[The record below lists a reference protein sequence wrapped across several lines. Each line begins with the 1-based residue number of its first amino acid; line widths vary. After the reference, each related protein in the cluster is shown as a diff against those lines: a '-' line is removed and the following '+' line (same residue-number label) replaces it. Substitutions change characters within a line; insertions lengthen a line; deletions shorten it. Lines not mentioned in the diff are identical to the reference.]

1 MFFSENGY
9 TFFREYSHFFESAGV
24 RNMDYSRA
32 KEVFEQY
39 LDGYDREND
48 KVKLK
53 IIHTYGVVVQ
63 STEIAD
69 RMKLSGEERTLAQI
83 IALLHDIGRFE
94 QLKRFDSFLPDTMD
108 HAAYGVRVLFE
119 EGMIRRFVPED
130 TWDETIRTAIARH
143 SDFKLSGITDERTL
157 FHARLIR
164 DADKLDNCRV
174 KLEDALETFMGAP
187 AEVIGAQ
194 DISPKIREDAFAGRS
209 ILSSDRVTLMDYW
222 VSYVAYFFDI
232 AYKETMDIIREERYV
247 ERVIGRIPYEN
258 PETERKMRELC
269 GMVEAAL

>member
-1 MFFSENGY
+1 
-9 TFFREYSHFFESAGV
+9 
-24 RNMDYSRA
+24 MDYSRA

-53 IIHTYGVVVQ
+53 IVHTYGVVAW

-108 HAAYGVRVLFE
+108 HAAYGVRVLFD
-119 EGMIRRFVPED
+119 EGMIRRFVRED
-130 TWDETIRTAIARH
+130 TWDEVIRTAIARH
-143 SDFKLSGITDERTL
+143 SDFELRGISDERTL
-157 FHARLIR
+157 FHAKLIR

-174 KLEDALETFMGAP
+174 KLEDDFETFLGAP
-187 AEVIGAQ
+187 AEEVSLSAIT
-194 DISPKIREDAFAGRS
+194 PKVREDALAGRS
-209 ILSSDRVTLMDYW
+209 ILSSDRVTPMDYW
-222 VSYVAYFFDI
+222 VSYLVYFYDLNYRASLDI
-232 AYKETMDIIREERYV
+232 VEENDYVRRLIR
-247 ERVIGRIPYEN
+247 RIPYLD
-258 PETERKMRELC
+258 PETDSVMGELERRLVKY
-269 GMVEAAL
+269 VSEAKKGL